1 MKEGRK
7 FLKGFLLGMAV
18 MAVCGYI
25 GYSITT
31 QVAFDKARV
40 RTIPQAAEA
49 VETETQESSIL
60 SLDED
65 KVEEKI
71 TEIEKVV
78 NQYFLDEIDQ
88 EEVENYLYKGLIA
101 GLDDPY
107 ADYYSKEELEKLN
120 ESTSG
125 EYVGVG
131 ATLSQDRQTGLI
143 TIVKCFEGTPSAEA
157 GLLPGDIIYRVN
169 DTEVS
174 GMELTQVVKLIKT
187 EPGETVKLS
196 VAREG
201 ETDYLD
207 FDVERRAVEI
217 PTVTYE
223 MLDGKIGYLVV
234 SEFDTITEQQFKEA
248 LDALNEQGME
258 KLIIDLRNNLGGVLT
273 TVCNMLQQILPEGL
287 IVYTEDKDGNRTEY
301 TCDGSNEFDKPLVVL
316 TNGYSASASEIFAG
330 AVKDYG
336 IGTLV
341 GTTTYG
347 KGIVQRIVELEDG
360 SAVKLTIAKYYTPKG
375 NDIHEVGVEPD
386 VEIDLTDEL
395 KKQTTLEQSEDIQ
408 LRKAIEV
415 VNGENQGE

>member
-18 MAVCGYI
+18 MAVCGYM

-408 LRKAIEV
+408 LQKAIEV